1 MAIAQGVEYPRIV
14 STALD
19 SLRLLAEWHEVSLW
33 ALAVPTADAV
43 LAEV

>member
-1 MAIAQGVEYPRIV
+1 MPGGQGDVLAVLLPENGV
-14 STALD
+14 
-19 SLRLLAEWHEVSLW
+19 LREWHEVSLW